1 MRGIHIFISSNLRHS
16 PTMTGSS
23 LRNSLLLCFLIQEA
37 TCFSAVRP
45 AIVHRT
51 SPAVVA
57 ATHSRRMYAVARVV
71 PRSAVPMMA
80 VAAGPMVLMLDL
92 LGAALKLAW
101 RLIVAAVIAVAIR
114 PTVDDMLRS
123 QGRSDTASLL
133 APLRA
138 RVDKEAQLL
147 KKIFRPK
154 LVAAEKAKAAEQAS
168 AAAAAKAK
176 AEQEA
181 MAQSA
186 AEAAEAEA
194 AAERAAEEAARVR
207 KAKEALEAKATEEM
221 LLKRET
227 EERERAAKVAE
238 QQRLAREAIEKEKA
252 LKAKADA
259 ERAAK
264 AKAIA
269 EKKAAEKAAA
279 EKAAAEAAAKLGA
292 VAAASA
298 AAEAS
303 VISLLGEIAEGVEDD
318 RILTLEDTDE
328 ARSAALLAS
337 LKELEA
343 KSGALS
349 AEVAREGMLGFWK
362 GRITS
367 SSVRATNGLT
377 GYGADEYKGVLAHF
391 QCFSKVEEGSLL
403 PTAQTVEVILDMT
416 NKNVASSTLKGE
428 FKVSTAGSKLDVF
441 EDYTV
446 LEFGGMKQFSAP
458 PVPQRSTCSYLSPT
472 LRVSRVDDGTLW
484 VYQKVTAAEVTDE
497 IFRLMSIAGPE
508 DEDRDYTEAG
518 YDS

>member
-1 MRGIHIFISSNLRHS
+1 
-16 PTMTGSS
+16 MTASS
-23 LRNSLLLCFLIQEA
+23 LSSSLLLCFLIQEA

-51 SPAVVA
+51 TPAVVA

-80 VAAGPMVLMLDL
+80 VAAGPMVLVLDL

-101 RLIVAAVIAVAIR
+101 RFIVAAVVAVAIR
-114 PTVDDMLRS
+114 PTVDDILRS
-123 QGRSDTASLL
+123 QGRGDTASLL
-133 APLRA
+133 APLLA

-154 LVAAEKAKAAEQAS
+154 LVAAEKAKVAEKAS
-168 AAAAAKAK
+168 VAAAAKAK

-194 AAERAAEEAARVR
+194 VAERAAEETAKVR

-279 EKAAAEAAAKLGA
+279 EAAAKLGA

-298 AAEAS
+298 AAESS
-303 VISLLGEIAEGVEDD
+303 VISLLGEIADGVEDD

-328 ARSAALLAS
+328 ARSSALLAS

-343 KSGALS
+343 NSGALS

-362 GRITS
+362 GRLTS
-367 SSVRATNGLT
+367 SSERATNGLT

-416 NKNVASSTLKGE
+416 SKNVASSTLKGE

-446 LEFGGMKQFSAP
+446 LEFGGMKQFGASP
-458 PVPQRSTCSYLSPT
+458 MPQRSTCSYLSPT

-484 VYQKVTAAEVTDE
+484 VYEKVTAAEVTDE

-508 DEDRDYTEAG
+508 DEDRDNTEAG